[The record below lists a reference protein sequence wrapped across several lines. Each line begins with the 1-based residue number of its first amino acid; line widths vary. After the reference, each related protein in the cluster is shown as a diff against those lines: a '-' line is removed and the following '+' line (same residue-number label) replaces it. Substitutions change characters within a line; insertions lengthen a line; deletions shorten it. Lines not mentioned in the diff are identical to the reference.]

1 MVSEHEDRREAIE
14 TVRAKH
20 GISISGRKLMNCLN
34 HVINKQPQ
42 EKVLVAKLGKSVNW
56 EMHDS
61 MWLCFFYFSILLLTS
76 HCCSGT
82 IQEITQSDGR
92 CYREV

>member
-1 MVSEHEDRREAIE
+1 MGSEHEDKREAIE

-20 GISISGRKLMNCLN
+20 GISISVRKLMNRLN

-42 EKVLVAKLGKSVNW
+42 EKVLVAKLRKSVDW

-61 MWLCFFYFSILLLTS
+61 MWLCFFYSSILLLTS
-76 HCCSGT
+76 RCCSGT
-82 IQEITQSDGR
+82 TQEITQSDGR
-92 CYREV
+92 CYSEL

>member
-1 MVSEHEDRREAIE
+1 MVSEHEDKREAIE

-20 GISISGRKLMNCLN
+20 GISISVRKLMNRLN

-42 EKVLVAKLGKSVNW
+42 EKVLVAKLRKSVNW

-76 HCCSGT
+76 RCCSGT
-82 IQEITQSDGR
+82 IQKITQSDGR
-92 CYREV
+92 CYSEL